1 MSCPNHPGNLLS
13 RFDAVLPDLASLAPD
28 VAVVALAVA
37 IVVGC
42 SGLAATFWPS
52 RFQVGSASRLAS
64 SMLLPVALV
73 DVFGAAGGGTVENS
87 IVLRATSGAP
97 VVGLGCE
104 LLWLACR
111 VGRRQ

>member
-13 RFDAVLPDLASLAPD
+13 RFDVVLPDLASLAPD
-28 VAVVALAVA
+28 IAVVALAVA

-42 SGLAATFWPS
+42 PGLLATFWPA
-52 RFQVGSASRLAS
+52 RVQVGSASRLAS

-73 DVFGAAGGGTVENS
+73 DVLGVASGAPVESS
-87 IVLRATSGAP
+87 IVLRATSGAL
-97 VVGLGCE
+97 VVGLGCG
-104 LLWLACR
+104 LLWLASR